1 MPKFFIKIS
10 VVLLIT
16 AIFQMTNGFCSEDF
30 FNFETKVAQASFT
43 NNQEVCDQISTN
55 QASNNLMGGSPM
67 ADHHNSVLPCCLD
80 NGRPGVTTNSQ
91 LLDLGKTMSMTLVI
105 KDVLPTVIS
114 TQNVYHTP
122 IIDPPELLVV
132 GTTILRL

>member
-1 MPKFFIKIS
+1 
-10 VVLLIT
+10 
-16 AIFQMTNGFCSEDF
+16 MTNGFCSEDF
-30 FNFETKVAQASFT
+30 FNFKTKVAQASLA
-43 NNQEVCDQISTN
+43 NDIEACN
-55 QASNNLMGGSPM
+55 QAPDSQTSDNIIGSVPM
-67 ADHHNSVLPCCLD
+67 ADHHNSILPCCLD

-91 LLDLGKTMSMTLVI
+91 SLDLGKTMPMILVI
-105 KDVLPTVIS
+105 KDVLPTTRL